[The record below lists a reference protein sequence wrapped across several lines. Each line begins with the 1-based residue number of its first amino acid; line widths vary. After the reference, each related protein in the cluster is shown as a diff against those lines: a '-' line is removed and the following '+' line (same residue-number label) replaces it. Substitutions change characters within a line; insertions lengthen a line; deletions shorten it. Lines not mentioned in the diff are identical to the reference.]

1 MKGFRGQLLQ
11 VAASI
16 LCAGVLYFLWV
27 GVFIVLS
34 GRGEV
39 VKGILWLLAP
49 VVTAAGFA
57 LGLAVS
63 MRLLKSPRGSL
74 MGIFL
79 WPLAGCV
86 VGAAVVYWYGPMLI
100 VFGMFLLG
108 TASVVVR
115 QALLANQT
123 KSMRKSPNQ
132 RIQRPDSH

>member
-1 MKGFRGQLLQ
+1 MKGFHRQLLQ

-16 LCAGVLYFLWV
+16 LCAGILYLLWL

-34 GRGEV
+34 VRGGV
-39 VKGILWLLAP
+39 VKGILWLVAP

-63 MRLLKSPRGSL
+63 MRLLKSPRVSL
-74 MGIFL
+74 VSVFL

-115 QALLANQT
+115 QALLRDQT
-123 KSMRKSPNQ
+123 
-132 RIQRPDSH
+132 